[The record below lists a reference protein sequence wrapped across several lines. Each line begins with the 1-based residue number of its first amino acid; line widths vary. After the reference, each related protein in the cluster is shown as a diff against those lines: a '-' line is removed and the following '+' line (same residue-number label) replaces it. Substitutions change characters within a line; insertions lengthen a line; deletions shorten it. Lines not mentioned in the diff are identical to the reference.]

1 MGKRDWRDRLTS
13 LLDLPG
19 DLLRDLAR
27 VTLVGDQHLAVENH
41 RGLVEYTGGRVVLR
55 TPQGML
61 AVTGNDMVIRQI
73 TADTVVLAGQVTGLQ
88 FLGESP
94 G

>member
-1 MGKRDWRDRLTS
+1 MGKRDWRERLTS

-27 VTLVGDQHLAVENH
+27 VTLVGDRHLAVENH
-41 RGLVEYTGGRVVLR
+41 RGLVEYAGDRVVLR

-61 AVTGNDMVIRQI
+61 AVTGTDMVIRQI

-88 FLGESP
+88 FLG
-94 G
+94 